1 MNAAPHA
8 QAAVLRMENGRL
20 LDRVCSNVRP
30 LSSRISVGVL
40 FAELTRVAAARSRL
54 TRALRHRNYR
64 LFFGGQSISL
74 VGTWITRVATS
85 WLVYRL
91 TGSELLLGIVG
102 FCGQI
107 PTTVLAPF
115 AGVIVDRT
123 DRHRILVITQF
134 LSMLQSAALGV
145 LTLEGIITVKL
156 LLGLQV
162 VQGVINA
169 FDTPARQAFV
179 VEMVEDRADL
189 ANAIALN
196 SSMVNGS
203 RILGPSIGGALIAA
217 FGEGWCFTVDA
228 VSYLFVI
235 ASLAMMTGRRVHQP
249 QVGARMIEEL
259 RSGWHYVRTS
269 APIRTGLLVLAIVST
284 VAMPYT
290 VLMPAF
296 VSNVLHG
303 GPNTLGLLMTA
314 SGVGALVG
322 GLYLASRTSVVGL
335 GTVVM
340 YSTLAFGA
348 GLVGF
353 AFARS
358 LWIALVMLPIVGA
371 GFMVQMAATNTVLQT
386 LVEDRLRG
394 RLMAF
399 YTMAFFGT
407 APIGSLLAGVAAD
420 RIGSQWTIAA
430 CGLVSL
436 LAGSWLASQLP
447 ALRAIV
453 HPIYRER
460 GILPIPAVD
469 AGAKTL

>member
-1 MNAAPHA
+1 MELSVFTDISGRRRRNRGNRPAPS
-8 QAAVLRMENGRL
+8 R
-20 LDRVCSNVRP
+20 
-30 LSSRISVGVL
+30 LSSKRRASRKCRTPAGAHL
-40 FAELTRVAAARSRL
+40 ARAFPVARL

-85 WLVYRL
+85 WLVFRL

-107 PTTVLAPF
+107 PTMILAPF

-123 DRHRILVITQF
+123 DRHRMLVITQA
-134 LSMLQSAALGV
+134 LSMVQSAALGY
-145 LTLEGIITVKL
+145 LTLEGLITVKL
-156 LLGLQV
+156 VLILQIC
-162 VQGVINA
+162 QGIINA

-203 RILGPSIGGALIAA
+203 RIVGPSIGGALIAA

-228 VSYLFVI
+228 ISYLFVI
-235 ASLAMMTGRRVHQP
+235 ASLLLMTGRRVHEP
-249 QVGARMIEEL
+249 HARTRMLEEL
-259 RSGWHYVRTS
+259 RSGFQYVRTS
-269 APIRTGLLVLAIVST
+269 APIRTGLTVLAIVST

-296 VSNVLHG
+296 VSNILHG
-303 GPNTLGLLMTA
+303 GPNTLGWLMTA

-322 GLYLASRTSVVGL
+322 ALYLASRSTVVGL
-335 GTVVM
+335 GRIVMISTV
-340 YSTLAFGA
+340 TFGA
-348 GLVGF
+348 GLIAF

-358 LWIALVMLPIVGA
+358 LWLSLLVLPIVGA
-371 GFMVQMAATNTVLQT
+371 GFMVQMAGTNTVLQT
-386 LVEDRLRG
+386 LVDDRLRG
-394 RLMAF
+394 RVMAF

-420 RIGSQWTIAA
+420 RIGSQWTIAL
-430 CGLVSL
+430 CGIVAILSGL
-436 LAGSWLASQLP
+436 WLASRLA

-460 GILPIPAVD
+460 GIMPVPAVD
-469 AGAKTL
+469 TGAKTL